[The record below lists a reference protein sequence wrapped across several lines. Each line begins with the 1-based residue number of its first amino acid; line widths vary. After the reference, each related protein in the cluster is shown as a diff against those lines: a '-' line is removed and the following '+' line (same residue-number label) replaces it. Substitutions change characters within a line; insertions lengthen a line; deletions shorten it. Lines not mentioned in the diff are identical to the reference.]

1 MRGVDAAAGPSRRLG
16 SVLGRTALAGAAVAA
31 AGLAWGVTE
40 AHLFTLRRVEV
51 PVLPA
56 GADPI
61 RVLHISDIHL
71 LSRQRRKQEWVSR
84 LADLDPDLVIN
95 TGDNFC
101 SDDAL
106 APLLDSLGGLLERP
120 GAFIFGSNDY
130 LKPYFR
136 NPLGYLVHGRSVH
149 SEEDSPPELDHE
161 GLRGAL
167 TAAGWLDLN
176 DRRGRLEVAGRTIAF
191 RGTDDAHHHR
201 DHYEKVAGP
210 AEDADLNIGVTHAPY
225 LRLLDAMTADGM
237 DMIFAGHTHGGQ
249 VCLPF
254 KGAIITNCDID
265 PARVKGLSAH
275 EAGGRSAWLHVSA
288 GLGTSPFAPYRTFCR
303 PEASLVTL
311 VPRLVPEGSTGLS

>member
-1 MRGVDAAAGPSRRLG
+1 MASTAARRTG
-16 SVLGRTALAGAAVAA
+16 AVLARTALAGAGLGA
-31 AGLAWGVTE
+31 AGLTWGLTE
-40 AHLFTLRRVEV
+40 AHLFTLRRVRV
-51 PVLPA
+51 PVLPE
-56 GADPI
+56 GAHPI

-71 LSRQRRKQEWVSR
+71 LARQHRKEEWVRR
-84 LADLDPDLVIN
+84 LAGLHPDLVVN

-101 SDDAL
+101 SAEAL
-106 APLLDSLGGLLERP
+106 GPLLDILSGLLDVP
-120 GAFIFGSNDY
+120 GVFIFGSNDY
-130 LKPYFR
+130 LKPQFK
-136 NPLGYLVHGRSVH
+136 NPFAYLVHGRS
-149 SEEDSPPELDHE
+149 SDTEDEEVAELPHE
-161 GLRGAL
+161 ELRAAF
-167 TAAGWLDLN
+167 TSAGWLDLN

-201 DHYEKVAGP
+201 DHYENVAGP

-225 LRLLDAMTADGM
+225 LRILDAMTGDGM

-265 PARVKGLSAH
+265 PDRVKGLSTNQA
-275 EAGGRSAWLHVSA
+275 EGNTSWLHVSA

-311 VPRLVPEGSTGLS
+311 VPRRP

>member
-1 MRGVDAAAGPSRRLG
+1 MAGPGVGRRVG
-16 SVLGRTALAGAAVAA
+16 RALGRTALTGAAVAA
-31 AGLAWGVTE
+31 AGLTWGVTE

-71 LSRQRRKQEWVSR
+71 LARQRRKQEWVAR
-84 LADLDPDLVIN
+84 LADLDPDLVID

-101 SDDAL
+101 ADDAL
-106 APLLDSLGGLLERP
+106 APLLDSLGDLLERP

-130 LKPYFR
+130 LKPDFR
-136 NPLGYLVHGRSVH
+136 NPFGYLLHGRSRAD
-149 SEEDSPPELDHE
+149 SAEDHPELDHE
-161 GLRGAL
+161 ALRRAF
-167 TAAGWLDLN
+167 TSAGWLDLN
-176 DRRGRLEVAGRTIAF
+176 DRQGRLEVAGRTIAF

-210 AEDADLNIGVTHAPY
+210 AADADLNIGVTHAPY
-225 LRLLDAMTADGM
+225 LRVLDAMTADGM

-265 PARVKGLSAH
+265 PARVKGLSTH
-275 EAGGRSAWLHVSA
+275 EADGNTAWLHVSA

-311 VPRLVPEGSTGLS
+311 LPIGA